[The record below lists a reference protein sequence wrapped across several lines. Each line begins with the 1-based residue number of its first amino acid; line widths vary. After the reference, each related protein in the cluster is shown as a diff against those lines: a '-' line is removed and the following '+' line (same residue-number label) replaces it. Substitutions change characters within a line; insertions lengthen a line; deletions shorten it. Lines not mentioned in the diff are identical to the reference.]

1 MLINSYR
8 FILEICSLIA
18 VIILITNK
26 NHLLISLLALERLI
40 LSLVIL
46 IPVNILISNIQSLFI
61 SIVLLS
67 IGACEARL
75 GLALMVIISRTY
87 GSDIIK
93 SLSIRKC

>member
-8 FILEICSLIA
+8 IILEVCSLIA
-18 VIILITNK
+18 VIVLITNK

-40 LSLVIL
+40 LRLAIL
-46 IPVNILISNIQSLFI
+46 IPINIIFSNVQSLFI
-61 SIVLLS
+61 RVILLS

-75 GLALMVIISRTY
+75 GLALIVIISRTY